1 MYLICPSWMN
11 QMMSQFFNMNS
22 RHVLFVLGWSV
33 WEQCY
38 KWWGAYWGSTLMGG
52 RMSMT
57 SGWTVSPQTCTP
69 WAGARSWTTVW
80 KDQGSK
86 VSYYSPRSCFQNN
99 YFHECIYLGTFF
111 HLLIKCCRQLMR
123 VFTVTVYVRDAWYMY
138 IYRENC
144 WYSFW

>member
-1 MYLICPSWMN
+1 MYLICLSWMN

-52 RMSMT
+52 RTSMT

-69 WAGARSWTTVW
+69 WDGARSWTTVW

-86 VSYYSPRSCFQNN
+86 VSYYSLYDHVFKIIFFMNAYTLVPFNLLMKFFCLQI
-99 YFHECIYLGTFF
+99 YACIYRYS
-111 HLLIKCCRQLMR
+111 KCMCQRCL
-123 VFTVTVYVRDAWYMY
+123 VT
-138 IYRENC
+138 C
-144 WYSFW
+144 T

>member
-1 MYLICPSWMN
+1 MYLICLSWMN

-22 RHVLFVLGWSV
+22 WHVLFVLGWSV

-52 RMSMT
+52 RTSMT

-99 YFHECIYLGTFF
+99 YFYECIYLGTFSF
-111 HLLIKCCRQLMR
+111 ADKILSSI
-123 VFTVTVYVRDAWYMY
+123 DACIYSNCICQRCLVHYM
-138 IYRENC
+138 YRENC
-144 WYSFW
+144 WYNFW